1 MVSADLQRQCPVCGS
16 TETTLVR
23 RGFIGPTDER
33 DQYLRCQQCGRVT
46 YEILSRS
53 PREVRAQGLAPGQ
66 TVTIAGQR
74 YVIRQ
79 LLRAGPNEY
88 LVYVRLQMP

>member
-1 MVSADLQRQCPVCGS
+1 VAASEQRQCPICGS
-16 TETTLVR
+16 IETTLVR

-33 DQYLRCQQCGRVT
+33 DQYLRCQQCGCVT

-66 TVTIAGQR
+66 TVTIAGRR